1 MRINEGFELRKVC
14 DENVIV
20 AYGRKNI
27 DFSKVISLN
36 ESAAYLWNAVRGKDF
51 TCQELADL
59 LCKEYEVDAQ
69 TALEDVV
76 QMVAGWKEQGLI
88 SD

>member
-27 DFSKVISLN
+27 DFSKVYDI
-36 ESAAYLWNAVRGKDF
+36 
-51 TCQELADL
+51 
-59 LCKEYEVDAQ
+59 DAQ
-69 TALEDVV
+69 TALNDASE
-76 QMVAGWKEQGLI
+76 MAEKWKELGLV

>member
-1 MRINEGFELRKVC
+1 MKINEGFELRTVC

-36 ESAAYLWNAVRGKDF
+36 ESAAYMWRAVEGKEF

-59 LCKEYEVDAQ
+59 LCKEYEVDVQ
-69 TALEDVV
+69 TAFKDAS
-76 QMVAGWKEQGLI
+76 QMVASWKELGLV

>member
-1 MRINEGFELRKVC
+1 MKINEGFELRKVC

-36 ESAAYLWNAVRGKDF
+36 ESAAYLWNAVIGKEF

-69 TALEDVV
+69 TALADATEMVV
-76 QMVAGWKEQGLI
+76 GWKELGLV

>member
-1 MRINEGFELRKVC
+1 MKINEGFELRKVC

-36 ESAAYLWNAVRGKDF
+36 ESAAYLWNAVAGREF

-69 TALEDVV
+69 TALADVS
-76 QMVAGWKEQGLI
+76 QMVAEWKEHGLA

>member
-1 MRINEGFELRKVC
+1 MKINEGFELRTVC
-14 DENVIV
+14 EENVIV

-36 ESAAYLWNAVRGKDF
+36 ESAAYLWNAVVGKDF

-69 TALEDVV
+69 TALVDAT
-76 QMVAGWKEQGLI
+76 QMVDSWKELGLV

>member
-36 ESAAYLWNAVRGKDF
+36 ESAAYLWNAVTDKEF

-69 TALEDVV
+69 TALVDVG
-76 QMVAGWKEQGLI
+76 QMLAEWKEQGLI

>member
-1 MRINEGFELRKVC
+1 MKINEGFELRTVC

-36 ESAAYLWNAVRGKDF
+36 ESAAYLWNAVVGKEF

-59 LCKEYEVDAQ
+59 LCKEYDVDAE
-69 TALEDVV
+69 TAQNDAA
-76 QMVAGWKEQGLI
+76 QMVASWKELGI
-88 SD
+88 VSD

>member
-1 MRINEGFELRKVC
+1 MKINDGFELRTVC
-14 DENVIV
+14 DDNVIV

-36 ESAAYLWNAVRGKDF
+36 ESAAFMWNAVIGKDF
-51 TCQELADL
+51 SCQELADL
-59 LCKEYEVDAQ
+59 LCKEYEIDEQ
-69 TALEDVV
+69 TALEDAN
-76 QMVAGWKEQGLI
+76 QMVAKWKELGLV

>member
-1 MRINEGFELRKVC
+1 MKINEGFELRKVC

-36 ESAAYLWNAVRGKDF
+36 ESAAFLWNAVADKEF
-51 TCQELADL
+51 TCQDLADI

-69 TALEDVV
+69 TALQDVT
-76 QMVAGWKEQGLI
+76 QMVASWKELGLVA
-88 SD
+88 D

>member
-1 MRINEGFELRKVC
+1 MIINEGFELRKVC

-36 ESAAYLWNAVRGKDF
+36 ESAAFLWNAVADKEF
-51 TCQELADL
+51 TCQDLADI

-69 TALEDVV
+69 TALKDVA
-76 QMVAGWKEQGLI
+76 QMVASWKELGLVA
-88 SD
+88 D

>member
-1 MRINEGFELRKVC
+1 MKINEGFELRTVC

-36 ESAAYLWNAVRGKDF
+36 ESAAYLWNAVIGKEF

-69 TALEDVV
+69 TALADETE
-76 QMVAGWKEQGLI
+76 MVAGWKELGLV

>member
-1 MRINEGFELRKVC
+1 MKINEGFELRTVC

-36 ESAAYLWNAVRGKDF
+36 ESAAYLWNAVIGKEF

-69 TALEDVV
+69 TALNDVN
-76 QMVAGWKEQGLI
+76 QIAAEWKELGLV

>member
-1 MRINEGFELRKVC
+1 MKINEGFELRTVC

-36 ESAAYLWNAVRGKDF
+36 ESAAYLWNAVVGKEF
-51 TCQELADL
+51 TCQEMANL
-59 LCKEYEVDAQ
+59 LCKEYEVDEQ
-69 TALEDVV
+69 TALADATELG
-76 QMVAGWKEQGLI
+76 ANWKELGLV

>member
-1 MRINEGFELRKVC
+1 MKINEGFELRTVC

-36 ESAAYLWNAVRGKDF
+36 ESAAYLWNAVIGREF

-69 TALEDVV
+69 TALADAAE
-76 QMVAGWKEQGLI
+76 MVAGWKELGLV

>member
-36 ESAAYLWNAVRGKDF
+36 ESAAYLWNAVIGKDF
-51 TCQELADL
+51 TCQELTDL

>member
-1 MRINEGFELRKVC
+1 MKINEGFELRTVC

-27 DFSKVISLN
+27 DFSKVIRLN
-36 ESAAYLWNAVRGKDF
+36 ESAAYLWNAVIGKEF

-69 TALEDVV
+69 TALADATE
-76 QMVAGWKEQGLI
+76 MVAGWKELGLV

>member
-1 MRINEGFELRKVC
+1 MKINEGFELRTVC

-36 ESAAYLWNAVRGKDF
+36 ESAAYLWNAVADKDF

-69 TALEDVV
+69 TALNDVK
-76 QMVAGWKEQGLI
+76 QMVASWKELGLV

>member
-1 MRINEGFELRKVC
+1 MKINEGFELRTVC

-36 ESAAYLWNAVRGKDF
+36 ESAAYLWNAVVGKEF
-51 TCQELADL
+51 TCQELTDL
-59 LCKEYEVDAQ
+59 LCKEYDVDAE
-69 TALEDVV
+69 TAQNDAA
-76 QMVAGWKEQGLI
+76 QMVASWKELGLV

>member
-1 MRINEGFELRKVC
+1 MIINEGFELRKVC

-36 ESAAYLWNAVRGKDF
+36 ESAAFLWNAVVDKEF
-51 TCQELADL
+51 TCQDLADI

-69 TALEDVV
+69 TALQDVA
-76 QMVAGWKEQGLI
+76 QMVASWKELGLVA
-88 SD
+88 D

>member
-1 MRINEGFELRKVC
+1 MKINEGFELRTVC

-36 ESAAYLWNAVRGKDF
+36 DSAAYLWNAVVGKEF
-51 TCQELADL
+51 TCQELTDL
-59 LCKEYEVDAQ
+59 LCKEYDVDAE
-69 TALEDVV
+69 TAQNDAA
-76 QMVAGWKEQGLI
+76 QMVASWKELGLV

>member
-1 MRINEGFELRKVC
+1 MKINEGFELRTVC
-14 DENVIV
+14 GENVIV

-36 ESAAYLWNAVRGKDF
+36 ESAAYLWNAVIGKEF
-51 TCQELADL
+51 TCQDLADL

-69 TALEDVV
+69 TALNDVI
-76 QMVAGWKEQGLI
+76 QMVDSWKEVGLV

>member
-1 MRINEGFELRKVC
+1 MKINEGFELRTVC

-36 ESAAYLWNAVRGKDF
+36 ESTAYLWNAVVGKEF

-69 TALEDVV
+69 TALNDVN
-76 QMVAGWKEQGLI
+76 QIAAEWKELGLV

>member
-36 ESAAYLWNAVRGKDF
+36 ESAAYLWNAVVGKEF
-51 TCQELADL
+51 TCQELTDL
-59 LCKEYEVDAQ
+59 LCKEYDVDAE
-69 TALEDVV
+69 TAQNDAA
-76 QMVAGWKEQGLI
+76 QMVASWKELGLV

>member
-1 MRINEGFELRKVC
+1 MKINEGFELRTVC
-14 DENVIV
+14 EENVIV

-36 ESAAYLWNAVRGKDF
+36 ESAAYLWNAVVGKEF
-51 TCQELADL
+51 TCQEMANL
-59 LCKEYEVDAQ
+59 LSKEYEVDEQ
-69 TALEDVV
+69 TALADATE
-76 QMVAGWKEQGLI
+76 MVASWKELGLV

>member
-36 ESAAYLWNAVRGKDF
+36 ESAAYLWNAVIDKEF
-51 TCQELADL
+51 TCQELAGL

-76 QMVAGWKEQGLI
+76 QMVAEWKEQGLI

>member
-36 ESAAYLWNAVRGKDF
+36 ESAAYLWNAVIDKEF
-51 TCQELADL
+51 TCQELAGL

>member
-36 ESAAYLWNAVRGKDF
+36 ESAAFLWNAVVDKEF
-51 TCQELADL
+51 TCQDLADI

-69 TALEDVV
+69 TALKDVA
-76 QMVAGWKEQGLI
+76 QMVASWKELGLVA
-88 SD
+88 D

>member
-1 MRINEGFELRKVC
+1 MKINEGFELRKVC
-14 DENVIV
+14 DDYVIV

-36 ESAAYLWNAVRGKDF
+36 ESAAIMWNAVVGKEF

-59 LCKEYEVDAQ
+59 LCKEYDVDAQ
-69 TALEDVV
+69 TALQDVT
-76 QMVAGWKEQGLI
+76 QIVASWKELGLV

>member
-1 MRINEGFELRKVC
+1 MKINEGFELRKVC

-36 ESAAYLWNAVRGKDF
+36 ESAAYLWNAVIGKEF

-59 LCKEYEVDAQ
+59 LCKEYDVDAE
-69 TALEDVV
+69 TALKDVE
-76 QMVAGWKEQGLI
+76 QMVAGWKELGLVA
-88 SD
+88 D

>member
-1 MRINEGFELRKVC
+1 MKINEGFELRTVC
-14 DENVIV
+14 SENVIV

-36 ESAAYLWNAVRGKDF
+36 ESAAYLWKAVVGKEF
-51 TCQELADL
+51 TCQDLVDL

-69 TALEDVV
+69 TAQEDVA
-76 QMVAGWKEQGLI
+76 QMVSEWKDLGLV

>member
-1 MRINEGFELRKVC
+1 MKINEGFELRTVC
-14 DENVIV
+14 GENVIV
-20 AYGRKNI
+20 ASGRKNI

-36 ESAAYLWNAVRGKDF
+36 ESAAYLWNAVIGKEF
-51 TCQELADL
+51 TCQDLADL

-69 TALEDVV
+69 TALNDVI
-76 QMVAGWKEQGLI
+76 QMVDSWKEVGLV

>member
-1 MRINEGFELRKVC
+1 MKINEGFELRTVC

-36 ESAAYLWNAVRGKDF
+36 ESAAYLWNAVVGKEF

-59 LCKEYEVDAQ
+59 LCKEYDVDAE
-69 TALEDVV
+69 TAQNDAA
-76 QMVAGWKEQGLI
+76 QMVASWKELGLV

>member
-1 MRINEGFELRKVC
+1 MKINEGFELRTVC

-36 ESAAYLWNAVRGKDF
+36 DSAAYLWNAVVGKEF

-59 LCKEYEVDAQ
+59 LCKEYDVDAE
-69 TALEDVV
+69 TAQNDAA
-76 QMVAGWKEQGLI
+76 QMVASWKELGLV

>member
-1 MRINEGFELRKVC
+1 MKINEGFELRTVC

-36 ESAAYLWNAVRGKDF
+36 ESAAYLWNAVVGKEF
-51 TCQELADL
+51 TCQELTDL
-59 LCKEYEVDAQ
+59 LCKEYDVDAE
-69 TALEDVV
+69 TAQNDAA
-76 QMVAGWKEQGLI
+76 QMVASWKELGI
-88 SD
+88 VSD